1 MSLPL
6 GLSAWSPVF
15 QGRSSDEVFG
25 PDYWFSC
32 RSGFSFPLFWATSR
46 VERWLLYEPLQL
58 LRTTMNRRQT
68 LKRAA
73 RYERVLYRLR
83 VRSQYYY
90 EIGKADKV
98 SKLINRCKLLA
109 TPLWVL
115 RQKKR
120 QVQFNAAFTGSY

>member
-1 MSLPL
+1 
-6 GLSAWSPVF
+6 
-15 QGRSSDEVFG
+15 
-25 PDYWFSC
+25 
-32 RSGFSFPLFWATSR
+32 
-46 VERWLLYEPLQL
+46 
-58 LRTTMNRRQT
+58 MNRRQT